1 MTVIKLWAESIKA
14 GSKFSQI
21 VLNFSNKVGMKRS
34 TNDINCYI
42 NQCNYNIIF
51 LTIDVKFFLDGIF
64 SGNSTGQKWTLY
76 SI

>member
-34 TNDINCYI
+34 TNDINCFI
-42 NQCNYNIIF
+42 DKCNYNINF
-51 LTIDVKFFLDGIF
+51 VTIDVKFFLDGIF
-64 SGNSTGQKWTLY
+64 SSNLTGQKWTFY